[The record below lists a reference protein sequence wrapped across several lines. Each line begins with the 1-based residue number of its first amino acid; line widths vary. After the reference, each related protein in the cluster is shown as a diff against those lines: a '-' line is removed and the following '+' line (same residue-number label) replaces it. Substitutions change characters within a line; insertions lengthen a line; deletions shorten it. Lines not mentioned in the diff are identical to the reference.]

1 MGEASSRPPGR
12 TPTMNRT
19 ALLAARLRDLQARSE
34 ATDHA
39 AAATLQDLK
48 AAGQQLADAITR
60 LADAMQSEDAA

>member
-1 MGEASSRPPGR
+1 
-12 TPTMNRT
+12 MNRT

-48 AAGQQLADAITR
+48 TAGQQLAAAMTNLI
-60 LADAMQSEDAA
+60 DAMQAED

>member
-1 MGEASSRPPGR
+1 
-12 TPTMNRT
+12 MNRT

-34 ATDHA
+34 ATDNA

-60 LADAMQSEDAA
+60 LADAMQPEDAA